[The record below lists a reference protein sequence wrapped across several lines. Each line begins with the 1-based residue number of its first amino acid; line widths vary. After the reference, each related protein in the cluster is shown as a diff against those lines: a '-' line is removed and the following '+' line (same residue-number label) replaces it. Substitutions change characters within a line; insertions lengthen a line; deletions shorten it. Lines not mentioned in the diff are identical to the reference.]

1 MIIKIGYYG
10 LLPEECNNIIKSI
23 QIKNDHLDN
32 IIEAADVIEG
42 YCYCAFQVHIGNK
55 DFINKLKIM
64 RENVNK
70 LANKYNYVKYFL
82 DHLFDEENYEIIY

>member
-32 IIEAADVIEG
+32 IIEAADVIEDIVI
-42 YCYCAFQVHIGNK
+42 AHFR
-55 DFINKLKIM
+55 FI
-64 RENVNK
+64 
-70 LANKYNYVKYFL
+70 
-82 DHLFDEENYEIIY
+82 